1 MIFYPISMIPGESA
15 RARENCDIT
24 LMRAE
29 ETAPDKTLEGN
40 CYREDSKMN
49 SNTTQEWYTLNEAQ
63 EYTRLSASL
72 LRAAVNAE
80 KLQATRSNGESG
92 KLLFHK
98 TWLDQFLMAGGNH
111 ES

>member
-1 MIFYPISMIPGESA
+1 MIPGESA

-49 SNTTQEWYTLNEAQ
+49 SNKTQEWYTLSEAQ
-63 EYTRLSASL
+63 DYTRLSASL
-72 LRAAVNAE
+72 LRAAVNAG
-80 KLQATRSNGESG
+80 KLRSTRSNGDSG
-92 KLLFHK
+92 KLLFQK
-98 TWLDQFLMAGGNH
+98 KWLDQFLLGGTDN
-111 ES
+111 E